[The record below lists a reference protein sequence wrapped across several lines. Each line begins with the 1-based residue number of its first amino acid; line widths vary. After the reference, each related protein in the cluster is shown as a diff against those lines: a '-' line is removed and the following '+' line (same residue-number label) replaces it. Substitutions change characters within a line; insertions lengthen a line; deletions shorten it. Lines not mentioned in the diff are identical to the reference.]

1 MKVHTGDVL
10 TGSFGT
16 ATQLLVDEPGTPAQA
31 ATVAMW
37 FLHCPGQSLAWDRYA
52 LSVVHLRMLPGVPPA
67 RILVPCATH
76 EVLLVAYHPQADPQP
91 TDPESWRILTPVNVH
106 EQIELPS
113 DEDAADLL
121 RHAAQAVVDG
131 VLPATPPLSG
141 QVEPWRT
148 ALIKSAAHLRG
159 EEHAP

>member
-1 MKVHTGDVL
+1 MKVHTGDVM
-10 TGSFGT
+10 TGAFGT
-16 ATQLLVDEPGTPAQA
+16 ATQILVDDPGTPAQA

-37 FLHCPGQSLAWDRYA
+37 FLRCPGQSPAWDRYGLA
-52 LSVVHLRMLPGVPPA
+52 VVHLRVLPGVPPA
-67 RILVPCATH
+67 HIVVPCATH
-76 EVLLVAYHPQADPQP
+76 KVILGAYDPQADPQP
-91 TDPESWRILTPVNVH
+91 TDPESWHMLRPINVC

-121 RHAAQAVVDG
+121 RRCAHAVVAG
-131 VLPATPPLSG
+131 VLPAEPPLSG
-141 QVEPWRT
+141 QIEPWRS